1 MSEYEIY
8 VDAIDIIQHRIEDDT
23 KYPVVEDNNIK
34 NCCKVA
40 LEFAK
45 FLINHYMSSKKKTNS
60 KIKKKPIPEDYELSD
75 EEPTKI
81 NLNEE
86 QKLSSKF
93 ITFNCPNC
101 FAKLQLQNEIEINPK
116 GITCRCSPCSF
127 KISKNDKTMN
137 VSRDDD
143 GGITLDSEIHSI
155 SFSFNKQIT
164 PESEDEKTRSKMVS
178 GIMGTPRGAGGSIEP
193 STPRSKKQSSM
204 SEMD

>member
-1 MSEYEIY
+1 
-8 VDAIDIIQHRIEDDT
+8 
-23 KYPVVEDNNIK
+23 
-34 NCCKVA
+34 
-40 LEFAK
+40 
-45 FLINHYMSSKKKTNS
+45 MSSKKKTNS
-60 KIKKKPIPEDYELSD
+60 KIKKKPTPEDYELSD

-101 FAKLQLQNEIEINPK
+101 FTKLQLQNEIEINPK